1 MDKLVVYRPFN
12 DIWNTRSLIERVF
25 DETLSAFNDPFFSAA
40 SLAPWT
46 APFWTQWS
54 WPAFPGDNLPLD
66 LYETDK
72 ELVAEIPLP
81 GVQPEDIQ
89 VEERDGVLTIRAE
102 SKAEQERTTGNWRLQ
117 ERRYGAWQR
126 SVRLPSAV
134 RSEKAKAE
142 LKDGVLRV
150 ILPKVTAGSPLK
162 RIPVSIPKI
171 KLPSIGRKE
180 KRIRVKA

>member
-1 MDKLVVYRPFN
+1 MDKLVLYRPFN
-12 DIWNTRSLIERVF
+12 DIWNTRSLIERAF
-25 DETLSAFNDPFFSAA
+25 DEALSVFNDPFFTGAN
-40 SLAPWT
+40 LIPWT
-46 APFWTQWS
+46 TPLWTQWS

-81 GVQPEDIQ
+81 GIQPEDIQ

-142 LKDGVLRV
+142 LKDGILR
-150 ILPKVTAGSPLK
+150 ITLPKVTMGSPLK

-171 KLPSIGRKE
+171 KLPSIGKKE